1 MTAEKFCRV
10 CKNKNAID
18 AAKCD
23 YCGAPFRE
31 GSREPIT
38 TVPVVGAQPDLIIK
52 SSQYLQ
58 ELAKYPVDALVLFIM
73 DDEQPLVIRD
83 THKAVLGRNISNIP
97 PVVFDLS
104 RYGAAELGVSRQHAI
119 ITVANDAYSLTDL
132 GSTNG
137 TWLNASH
144 LIAQKPY
151 PLHSG
156 DQVRLGNLKLFAYF
170 RTAEVAPDATEEI
183 ILLVEEPHLGSSPH
197 PRMTARYLSA
207 TIHPFLQAM
216 VDLQNAIEVI
226 QGQPPREV
234 IINTIS
240 AMRQDLPL
248 GISITGAAQAI
259 KIAKEVIVP
268 WRKER
273 ADALTTVFANR
284 AAQPFDDDPPD
295 SAPRP
300 PAAQPGP
307 HATRIIKEADI
318 GDAASKQV
326 MNALQEDLLRLAQ
339 GIVDATI
346 SDLSTADRST
356 HVARIMPGLRTLA
369 VSRLQIALEKPGSAR

>member
-10 CKNKNAID
+10 CKNKNAVD

-31 GSREPIT
+31 GSQEPIT
-38 TVPVVGAQPDLIIK
+38 TVPVVGAQPDLILK
-52 SSQYLQ
+52 SSQHLQ

-73 DDEQPLVIRD
+73 DDEQPLVIRN
-83 THKAVLGRNISNIP
+83 THKVVLGRNVSNIP

-104 RYGAAELGVSRQHAI
+104 TYGAAELGVSRQHAM
-119 ITVANDAYSLTDL
+119 ITAANDAYSLTDL

-137 TWLNASH
+137 TWLNASR
-144 LIAQKPY
+144 LVAQKPY

-156 DQVRLGNLKLFAYF
+156 DQVRLGNLKLFVYF
-170 RTAEVAPDATEEI
+170 RTAEVSPGATEEI
-183 ILLVEEPHLGSSPH
+183 ILLVEEPHLGSSLH

-259 KIAKEVIVP
+259 KLTKEMIVP
-268 WRKER
+268 WRRER
-273 ADALTTVFANR
+273 ADALNTVFAGQ
-284 AAQPFDDDPPD
+284 AAQPSDGPIDT
-295 SAPRP
+295 APRP

-318 GDAASKQV
+318 SDAASKQV

-339 GIVDATI
+339 EIVDTTT

-356 HVARIMPGLRTLA
+356 YIAKIMPALRNLA
-369 VSRLQIALEKPGSAR
+369 VSRLQIALEKPGSAQ